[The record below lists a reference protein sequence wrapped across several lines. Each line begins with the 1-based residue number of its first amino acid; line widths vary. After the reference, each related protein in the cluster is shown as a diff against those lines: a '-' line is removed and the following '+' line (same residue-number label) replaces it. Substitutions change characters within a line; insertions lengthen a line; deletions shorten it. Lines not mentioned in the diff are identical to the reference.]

1 MAYRD
6 PPGKAV
12 RPVTF
17 RDLPELE
24 DAELAAIVQVNVDAR
39 AIAPR
44 QIKHQ
49 VKLALH
55 IAVEGGR
62 VKPADGR
69 LDAELQG
76 LFQQC
81 RRAWRRAH
89 AALRK
94 SHKLDRNSLA
104 HLLAQRQNHF
114 QIGKVD
120 FRIDIDVA
128 AQRHRPLFNEQVNQ
142 RRCPSFR
149 RRVDACTDIFLDGD
163 ALLDGAAFQVG
174 NSRRA
179 EQGLVEWPSTSPGET
194 SRPTTSISR
203 MPFGAVKPLDISAN
217 FPSRM
222 RMSAVPPSINKPP
235 FGRRSVSVSLHMGAS
250 VAHGAGPHE
259 SYRRPVCLWSIRF
272 HAMACP
278 YN

>member
-1 MAYRD
+1 
-6 PPGKAV
+6 V
-12 RPVTF
+12 RPAAF

-24 DAELAAIVQVNVDAR
+24 DAKLAAIVQMNVDAR
-39 AIAPR
+39 EIAHR
-44 QIKHQ
+44 QIEHQ

-62 VKPADGR
+62 VKPADG

-89 AALRK
+89 ADLRK
-94 SHKLDRNSLA
+94 SHKLDRNTLA

-128 AQRHRPLFNEQVNQ
+128 AQRHRSLFHEQVNQ
-142 RRCPSFR
+142 RRCPSYQ
-149 RRVDACTDIFLDGD
+149 RRVDACADIFLDGD
-163 ALLDGAAFQVG
+163 ALLDGAAFQVE

-179 EQGLVEWPSTSPGET
+179 EQGLVEMDMAVHQPRRDQSPRHINLAHAFRCCQTFEYFGEL
-194 SRPTTSISR
+194 PI
-203 MPFGAVKPLDISAN
+203 AN
-217 FPSRM
+217 EN
-222 RMSAVPPSINKPP
+222 V
-235 FGRRSVSVSLHMGAS
+235 G
-250 VAHGAGPHE
+250 GPA
-259 SYRRPVCLWSIRF
+259 ID
-272 HAMACP
+272 
-278 YN
+278 